1 MGLGK
6 LFKSAAAYTEA
17 VVEKSASIISSALS
31 KEESDTDICYSIE
44 NTPDWTDLKNQ
55 IMLDYEAEITI
66 NETDEI
72 ESDNDDKII
81 IS

>member
-17 VVEKSASIISSALS
+17 VVEKSAGIISSALS
-31 KEESDTDICYSIE
+31 KDELDNSIDYDIASM
-44 NTPDWTDLKNQ
+44 PDMTNLKNH
-55 IMLDYEAEITI
+55 IKVDYEAEITI
-66 NETDEI
+66 NETDEL

>member
-1 MGLGK
+1 MGLGE

-31 KEESDTDICYSIE
+31 KDELDNGIVNDIASM
-44 NTPDWTDLKNQ
+44 PDMTDLKNR
-55 IMLDYEAEITI
+55 IMFDHETENII

-72 ESDNDDKII
+72 ELDNEDKII

>member
-1 MGLGK
+1 MGLGN
-6 LFKSAAAYTEA
+6 LLKSAAAYTEA

-31 KEESDTDICYSIE
+31 KEESDTKISKYIV
-44 NTPDWTDLKNQ
+44 NTPDMTNLKNH
-55 IMLDYEAEITI
+55 IKVDYEAEITI
-66 NETDEI
+66 NETDEL